1 MIFKLSVLE
10 YRLWRGVKFKSDYLL
25 WRSKLELVFKMVIID
40 FNFWFLMLVFILKI
54 VVEIGIGYCI

>member
-40 FNFWFLMLVFILKI
+40 FKFWFLMLVFILKI